1 MHDVIVCDEEFES
14 VATFVQKACNKIDL
28 AISSYLNI
36 MDNAKGSG
44 VVSGDTAKALDTYIK
59 YAQRL
64 KDVAGSIAEQ
74 HSTASQFFLDAVDA
88 ADDYLY

>member
-14 VATFVQKACNKIDL
+14 VAGIVKKACSKINM
-28 AISSYLNI
+28 IVSLNLTI
-36 MDNAKGSG
+36 MEDACNTG
-44 VVSGDTAKALDTYIK
+44 VASGDTAKALEMYVK
-59 YAQRL
+59 YAQKL
-64 KDVAGSIAEQ
+64 KGVAGSIADQ